1 MDEDSGQAITVG
13 GFDRTG
19 RAWVIA
25 LFVLGGIAL
34 GILLPAI
41 ARWASDFPWVPF
53 QGPLQLLGS
62 FDQPWLVWGRPILGA
77 LIALGF
83 ALWVIVDSPVLVITP
98 EQIRVQRRGT
108 TERVIARNEVSTI
121 YSRRSKTVIET
132 DTGRILFDDEIEGNR
147 AALRSAFI
155 AHDYPWDGGDD

>member
-83 ALWVIVDSPVLVITP
+83 ALWVIIDSPVLVITP
-98 EQIRVQRRGT
+98 
-108 TERVIARNEVSTI
+108 
-121 YSRRSKTVIET
+121 
-132 DTGRILFDDEIEGNR
+132 
-147 AALRSAFI
+147 
-155 AHDYPWDGGDD
+155 